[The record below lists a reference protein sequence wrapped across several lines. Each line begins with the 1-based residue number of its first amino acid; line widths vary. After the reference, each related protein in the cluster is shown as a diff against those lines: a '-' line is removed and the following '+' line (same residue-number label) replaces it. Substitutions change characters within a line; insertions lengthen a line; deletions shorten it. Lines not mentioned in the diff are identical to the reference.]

1 MVIMPNIT
9 QAVSEI
15 VKRRPFLEEGL
26 SSGIINHAYLA
37 DSLKDEIERMTGKHT
52 NRYAIIM
59 AIRRLSE
66 SLSESFAAKAALNLH
81 GSELAVISGISEITV
96 SKSAATNQRIEK
108 MYARFDPS
116 KGDFLTITQGL
127 YESTIIFSTKHAEI
141 VKRSFM
147 PRDIIY
153 SADGLASLIVK
164 ISGAAADSVGVLYAL
179 TKILSW
185 ENINIIEMVST
196 RTEEIFIL
204 KEGDAAAGFSAI
216 AKAAERKR

>member
-1 MVIMPNIT
+1 MPNIT

-26 SSGIINHAYLA
+26 TSGIINQAYLA
-37 DSLKDEIERMTGKHT
+37 DSLKGEIERMTGKRT

-66 SLSESFAAKAALNLH
+66 LLNESFAAKAALNLH

-127 YESTIIFSTKHAEI
+127 YESTIIFSTKHAELI
-141 VKRSFM
+141 KRSFL

-164 ISGAAADSVGVLYAL
+164 ISGDAADSVGVLYAL

-204 KEGDAAAGFSAI
+204 KESDAAAGFSAI
-216 AKAAERKR
+216 AKAAARKH